1 MDLHDLPGRFVTMQ
15 VADDHPSSPIPRCS
29 RLVCRKP
36 GSRPDA
42 VMIGDTTYDIEM
54 GRAAG
59 MRTIGVSWGYHP
71 VGPARGWCRHGHRRF
86 CRLVLGSGHEVYT
99 HHDGLEGETLL
110 DGGDCCAGREQLA
123 CAARQSS
130 PTHPCQGGLGPANEE
145 MARAIAA
152 EWAEQGEE
160 IDPLS
165 MPVTRSA
172 NSAIDRVATQH
183 GEVADM
189 LAAYA
194 ETDLLCHRAETPLRL
209 HEQQAAAW
217 DPLLDWAEHRF
228 GARLA
233 PTTGILPVAQAEPA
247 LRLLSDTVHGTGAFQ
262 LTALHDLVSLS
273 GSLILGLAVAEGRLD
288 PAEGWRLSR
297 IDEDWQIAQQAVRG
311 IPLTD
316 QSLNAPRSA

>member
-1 MDLHDLPGRFVTMQ
+1 MTGWKVKRFWTEATVVPDGSSWHVLLDSRPLRTPAKAVLDLPT
-15 VADDHPSSPIPRCS
+15 
-29 RLVCRKP
+29 
-36 GSRPDA
+36 
-42 VMIGDTTYDIEM
+42 
-54 GRAAG
+54 
-59 MRTIGVSWGYHP
+59 
-71 VGPARGWCRHGHRRF
+71 
-86 CRLVLGSGHEVYT
+86 
-99 HHDGLEGETLL
+99 
-110 DGGDCCAGREQLA
+110 
-123 CAARQSS
+123 
-130 PTHPCQGGLGPANEE
+130 EE

-183 GEVADM
+183 GEVAGM

-209 HEQQAAAW
+209 NEQQAAAW

-247 LRLLSDTVHGTGAFQ
+247 LRLLSDTVHGMGAFQ

-297 IDEDWQIAQQAVRG
+297 IDEDWQIAQWGEDEEAAEVAARKYSEFLHAKRFWTLSGRG
-311 IPLTD
+311 
-316 QSLNAPRSA
+316 